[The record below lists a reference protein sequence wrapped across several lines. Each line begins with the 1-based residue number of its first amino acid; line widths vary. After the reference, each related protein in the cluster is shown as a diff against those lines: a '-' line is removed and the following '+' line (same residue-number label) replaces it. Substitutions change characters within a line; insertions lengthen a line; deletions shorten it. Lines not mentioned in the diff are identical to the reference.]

1 MKVINSN
8 SKKGQKYLE
17 MFKSSYING
26 RLPYL
31 SQVYGSYSLAKISAY
46 SDCRAIAYKYAKK
59 ISDNIEDDYYWKV
72 VDMGVI
78 SYNRVKFTFGA
89 LLIKVD
95 QLGRYHGSL
104 HMVITKENIYI
115 I

>member
-1 MKVINSN
+1 MKVISSN
-8 SKKGQKYLE
+8 SKKGQHYLKLFE
-17 MFKSSYING
+17 SSYISG

-31 SQVYGSYSLAKISAY
+31 SQVYGNYSLAKMNAY
-46 SDCRAIAYKYAKK
+46 SECRAFAFKYAKK
-59 ISDNIEDDYYWKV
+59 ISDNIESDYYWKV

-78 SYNRVKFTFGA
+78 SHNSQKFTFGA
-89 LLIKVD
+89 LLHKVD
-95 QLGRYHGSL
+95 LLGCYHGTL

>member
-8 SKKGQKYLE
+8 SKKGQHYLKLFE
-17 MFKSSYING
+17 SSYIKG

-31 SQVYGSYSLAKISAY
+31 SQVYGSYSLAKMSAY
-46 SDCRAIAYKYAKK
+46 SDCRVIAYKYAKK
-59 ISDNIEDDYYWKV
+59 ISDNIEDGYYWKV
-72 VDMGVI
+72 ADMGVI
-78 SYNRVKFTFGA
+78 SHNRVNFTFGA
-89 LLIKVD
+89 LLLKVD
-95 QLGRYHGSL
+95 QLGRYYGTL